1 MSRQGTTRKYR
12 PCASEWARGFR
23 FGVYRRLIAKEP
35 SYVFCVSFIVID
47 RKAMGELGASKTFR
61 LANRSQVAEGKEQT
75 TDGRQ
80 AKNGT

>member
-1 MSRQGTTRKYR
+1 MSRQATGKYR

-23 FGVYRRLIAKEP
+23 SGVYRRLIVKEP
-35 SYVFCVSFIVID
+35 SCVFCVSLIVID
-47 RKAMGELGASKTFR
+47 RKAMGELGALKTSR
-61 LANRSQVAEGKEQT
+61 LANRSQVAEGKEQA